1 MTLDGAEV
9 PRSNE
14 AGRPFLIPLK
24 GGGTANLVVRG
35 RGYDY
40 VPDVL
45 VDGKEVEIAR
55 KLAPWEYVIA
65 GLPLLLI
72 LVGGFVGA
80 VVGFGAMALNQWLLR
95 GSWPYPARV
104 AGALGATVGA
114 YVLVMLIV
122 LALETILPNRTAS

>member
-1 MTLDGAEV
+1 VTLDAAEV

-14 AGRPFLIPLK
+14 AGRPFLIPLA

-45 VDGKEVEIAR
+45 IDGKEIEIAR
-55 KLAPWEYVIA
+55 KLTGWEYVIA

-80 VVGFGAMALNQWLLR
+80 VVGFAAMALNQWLLR
-95 GSWPYPARV
+95 SAWPYPARV
-104 AGALGATVGA
+104 AGALGTTVGA
-114 YVLVMLIV
+114 YVVVVLIV
-122 LALETILPNRTAS
+122 LALETILPNRAAS